1 MVTKSA
7 LRTLVRGAAKVRIEP
22 FPYSPARNQGRRP
35 PRIAGPPAGTAIW
48 LLLRKTDMSDVLG
61 CHKVPVTQV
70 VSPHHGPTMRGFANG
85 S

>member
-1 MVTKSA
+1 MSPF
-7 LRTLVRGAAKVRIEP
+7 RIL
-22 FPYSPARNQGRRP
+22 PARNQGRRP

-48 LLLRKTDMSDVLG
+48 LLLRGTDSWDVLG

>member
-1 MVTKSA
+1 MPQA
-7 LRTLVRGAAKVRIEP
+7 CLRHD
-22 FPYSPARNQGRRP
+22 
-35 PRIAGPPAGTAIW
+35 GPPAGTAIW